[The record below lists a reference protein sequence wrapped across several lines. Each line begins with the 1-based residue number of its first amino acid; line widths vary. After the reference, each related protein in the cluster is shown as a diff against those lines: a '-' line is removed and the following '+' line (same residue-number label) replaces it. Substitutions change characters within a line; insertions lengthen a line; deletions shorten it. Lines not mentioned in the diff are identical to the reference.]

1 MLQAQAHT
9 RVGGLGEGSAR
20 GTSGATWRVTA
31 MESAVKGNRSAST
44 RSRATGGLQ
53 WLLRGIA
60 WASLLLSLCAAA
72 DGGKLTVAAFILASY
87 SLLYA
92 VMALIGSLAWV
103 DLLLALV
110 SVVVLIRMIF

>member
-1 MLQAQAHT
+1 
-9 RVGGLGEGSAR
+9 
-20 GTSGATWRVTA
+20 

-44 RSRATGGLQ
+44 QGTATGGLQ

-60 WASLLLSLCAAA
+60 WASLLLSLGAAA
-72 DGGKLTVAAFILASY
+72 VGGKLTVPAFILASY

-92 VMALIGSLAWV
+92 VMALVGSLAWV

-110 SVVVLIRMIF
+110 AVVVLIRMIF

>member
-1 MLQAQAHT
+1 M
-9 RVGGLGEGSAR
+9 
-20 GTSGATWRVTA
+20 
-31 MESAVKGNRSAST
+31 KGNRSAST
-44 RSRATGGLQ
+44 RSPATACLQ

-72 DGGKLTVAAFILASY
+72 AGGRLTVAAFILASY
-87 SLLYA
+87 GLLYA

-110 SVVVLIRMIF
+110 SVVVLIRMVF